1 MRSPRKRAERLMVT
15 IRAEDIKN
23 LREET
28 GIGMMDCKRALT
40 AANGDTDRAKEIL
53 REQGLELMEQIG
65 REATEGRVVSYV
77 HHTGKVGVLVEIAC
91 NTDFA
96 ANSGE
101 FLDFANNVAMHIA
114 AEAPTYVVPEDVPAE
129 VLEQEN
135 AEFRAQLE
143 EQGKPAEIIEKALE
157 GRVKRFYQDTCLI
170 KQPFV
175 KDPDVTIEDMLA
187 DLRTKT
193 GENILIKQ
201 FARFAIEVA
210 GCADPLLASS

>member
-1 MRSPRKRAERLMVT
+1 MVT

>member
-1 MRSPRKRAERLMVT
+1 MTVR
-15 IRAEDIKN
+15 IEDIKQ

-40 AANGDTDRAKEIL
+40 EADGDIERAKEVL

-65 REATEGRVVSYV
+65 REAHEGRVVAYV

-96 ANSGE
+96 ANSAE
-101 FLDFANNVAMHIA
+101 FLEFANDVAMHIA
-114 AEAPTYVVPEDVPAE
+114 AEEPLYVSPDEVPAE
-129 VLEQEN
+129 DLEQEQ
-135 AEFRAQLE
+135 AEFRAQLK
-143 EQGKPAEIIEKALE
+143 EQGKPDEIIDKAVE
-157 GRVKRFYQDTCLI
+157 GRLARFYQDNCLT
-170 KQPFV
+170 KQAFV
-175 KDPDVTIEDMLA
+175 KNPEVTIEDMLA

-193 GENILIKQ
+193 GENIYVKR

-210 GCADPLLASS
+210 GCPDPLLASS